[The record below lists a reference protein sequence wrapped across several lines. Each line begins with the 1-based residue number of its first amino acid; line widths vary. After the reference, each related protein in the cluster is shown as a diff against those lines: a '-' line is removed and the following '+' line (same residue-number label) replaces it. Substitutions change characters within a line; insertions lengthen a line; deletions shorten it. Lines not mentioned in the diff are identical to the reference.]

1 MRLEV
6 TKPFQGKRELLC
18 KIKNDDSNVVFS
30 GLNYKDGSF
39 LVVEGSLTGK
49 IKVTCD
55 SSGDDFFD
63 DINEEL
69 AIKFTH
75 GVYDGFDKKY
85 DIIEVNA
92 DTVDFELFLI
102 DEIESFKLGFHRKD
116 EHCENNFKF

>member
-6 TKPFQGKRELLC
+6 TKPFQGKRELVC
-18 KIKNDDSNVVFS
+18 EIKNDDATVVFR
-30 GLNYKDGSF
+30 GINYKDGSF
-39 LVVEGSLTGK
+39 LVVEGNLTGK
-49 IKVTCD
+49 IKVICD

-75 GVYDGFDKKY
+75 GLHDGFDKKY
-85 DIIEVNA
+85 DIIETDT
-92 DTVDFELFLI
+92 DTVDFKLFLT

-116 EHCENNFKF
+116 ECGENNFKF

>member
-6 TKPFQGKRELLC
+6 TKPFQGRRELLC
-18 KIKNDDSNVVFS
+18 EIKNEDANVIFS
-30 GLNYKDGSF
+30 GVSYKDGPF

-69 AIKFTH
+69 AIKFTQ
-75 GVYDGFDKKY
+75 GLYDGFDKKY
-85 DIIEVNA
+85 DIIELDA
-92 DTVDFELFLI
+92 DTVDFKLFLT

-116 EHCENNFKF
+116 GHSENNFKF